1 MLKFCR
7 TNCDMSQHNCGRCSA
22 LSSLGVLQEM
32 ELHVPPFTHSLLN
45 SQRVNKVLTQGVIQR
60 FKDVN
65 CNLSKL
71 QTVLSNVAKNCR
83 PWHFCAV
90 RDCNLQSRT
99 IKRFSKKSIPILST
113 RKLKLTP
120 HVASCPW
127 VPLELLIFFRDGNT
141 GPSNGVN
148 CRVRAIPFNFMFR
161 NPFV

>member
-1 MLKFCR
+1 MIWAATIVDVAVHFPLLCITR
-7 TNCDMSQHNCGRCSA
+7 DGIARPTIYA
-22 LSSLGVLQEM
+22 PLS
-32 ELHVPPFTHSLLN
+32 N
-45 SQRVNKVLTQGVIQR
+45 SQLVNKVLTQGVIQR

-71 QTVLSNVAKNCR
+71 QTVLSKVAKNCR

-141 GPSNGVN
+141 GQSNGVN